1 MSEKQDQLDNMR
13 LMTGNIAVYA
23 KQLHNMAY
31 QQWDM
36 ESESGSRSLSR
47 DRLVC
52 EIGTYCVNIEHAIK
66 QIVEN
71 IDMLREIPRDFKV
84 EDNFEIWIMR

>member
-31 QQWDM
+31 QQYDL

-47 DRLVC
+47 DRLTC
-52 EIGTYCVNIEHAIK
+52 EIGTEIANIEYAIK
-66 QIVEN
+66 HIVNNLE
-71 IDMLREIPRDFKV
+71 MLKEIPKDYIIR
-84 EDNFEIWIMR
+84 DNFELWIMR

>member
-1 MSEKQDQLDNMR
+1 MSEKQDQLANMR

-47 DRLVC
+47 DRLIC
-52 EIGTYCVNIEHAIK
+52 EIGTYCINIEHAIK
-66 QIVEN
+66 QITDN
-71 IDMLREIPRDFKV
+71 INMLNEIPRDFKV
-84 EDNFEIWIMR
+84 ADNFEIWIMR

>member
-13 LMTGNIAVYA
+13 LMTGNIAVYI

-31 QQWDM
+31 QQWDL

-52 EIGTYCVNIEHAIK
+52 EIGTYCVNIEYAIK
-66 QIVEN
+66 QIIEN
-71 IDMLREIPRDFKV
+71 IDMLREIPRDFNVDDK
-84 EDNFEIWIMR
+84 FEVWIRR